1 MNWFVVV
8 FLTIYMG
15 LVLSGIL
22 YAIVT
27 LQELDKEFDK

>member
-15 LVLSGIL
+15 LVLYGIL
-22 YAIVT
+22 YAMVT
-27 LQELDKEFDK
+27 LWELDK